1 MELIVACDKNGVIGT
16 AENTIPWY
24 LPEDLARFKL
34 LTTDGVVVMGR
45 KTFESLPIGGLKN
58 RVNII
63 LTKNYLNYTYSPHIF
78 TDMAHIMPILQQ
90 YSNKTIFIIG
100 GSDIYKLFIQY
111 CKIIHLT
118 LVHIETPVTDNS
130 NIKFPYHIPQ
140 HFNNAELYTQLCKSD
155 ILYSKNHNIP
165 YQYLTYLTK
174 SCLSLQSAPP
184 SNYSEIPQ

>member
-16 AENTIPWY
+16 MANTIPWY
-24 LPEDLARFKL
+24 LPEDLARFRI

-58 RVNII
+58 RINII
-63 LTKNYLNYTYSPHIF
+63 LTKNYLNYAYSPHIF
-78 TDMAHIMPILQQ
+78 TDIAHIMPILQQ
-90 YSNKTIFIIG
+90 YSNKKIFIIG
-100 GSDIYKLFIQY
+100 GSEIYKLFIQY

-118 LVHIETPVTDNS
+118 LVHIESSDDNDN
-130 NIKFPYHIPQ
+130 NIKFPYDIPQ
-140 HFNNAELYTQLCKSD
+140 HFNNTEFYDTLCKSD
-155 ILYSKNHNIP
+155 IFYSKNHDIP

-184 SNYSEIPQ
+184 SNYSEIPP